1 MAGSLIEDEGSELA
15 SEDNINKD
23 EYYSSGIKLPRQDN
37 YEIAYKDAVQELL
50 KRDFINIALKSGT
63 RIIGQDKFTELV
75 VPFINEDIIVTY
87 PQINLKYKNKN
98 FELSLWYKIL
108 VLHYL
113 IQADG
118 IPATGEQITFK
129 QITGGLAYYPAFHRR
144 SIIPILNKF
153 GNGLNN
159 FIIASEKIGGVR
171 SGNSNYSAFF
181 QAFPRVPVIINLW
194 EGDDELPADGN
205 IVFDSSIT
213 SYLTTED
220 IAVLCNII
228 ALMIIKA
235 AP

>member
-1 MAGSLIEDEGSELA
+1 LA
-15 SEDNINKD
+15 SEDNINKN

-50 KRDFINIALKSGT
+50 KRDLNDIALKSGAQ
-63 RIIGQDKFTELV
+63 IIRLDKSVNLV

-87 PQINLKYKNKN
+87 PQINLKYKNKDS
-98 FELSLWYKIL
+98 ELSLWYKIL

-113 IQADG
+113 IHANG

-144 SIIPILNKF
+144 SVKPILNKF
-153 GNGLNN
+153 GNSLNN
-159 FIIASEKIGGVR
+159 FIIASEKVGGAR
-171 SGNSNYSAFF
+171 SGNSNYSVFF
-181 QAFPRVPVIINLW
+181 QVFPRISIIINLW

-205 IVFDSSIT
+205 IVFNSSIT
-213 SYLTTED
+213 GYLTTED

-228 ALMIIKA
+228 ALMICK
-235 AP
+235 